1 MTSQLVDSGPR
12 ISGLAGRQTVAEE
25 SMIDLPSPA
34 LRARNQHVTNDPV
47 TSKKKKNSFLIKILI
62 SRLVIRY
69 ISFVH
74 FQGSFFPS

>member
-34 LRARNQHVTNDPV
+34 LRALNQHVTNDPE
-47 TSKKKKNSFLIKILI
+47 T
-62 SRLVIRY
+62 R
-69 ISFVH
+69 
-74 FQGSFFPS
+74 